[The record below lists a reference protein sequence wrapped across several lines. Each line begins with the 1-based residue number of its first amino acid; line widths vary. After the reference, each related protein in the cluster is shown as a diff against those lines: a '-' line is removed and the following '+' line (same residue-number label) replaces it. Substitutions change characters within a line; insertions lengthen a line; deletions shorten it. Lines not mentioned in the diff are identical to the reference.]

1 MTRWE
6 PNAAER
12 LREAAFELYMQH
24 GYEQTTVAEIA
35 ARAGLTERTFFRHY
49 ADKREVLF
57 GGGERFQAAVVEG
70 AEAAP
75 EAAGPLEAAI
85 AGVEAAGTVFP
96 ELAFVRA
103 RHELILANPELLER
117 ELIKLAS
124 LSGALAQALQ
134 RRGVA
139 PPTAELAAETGVA
152 VMRTALAGWVSD
164 PAERTWEL
172 HVSAAADDLRRL
184 TSEAGVAA
192 HP

>member
-12 LREAAFELYMQH
+12 LRAAAFELYTQH

-57 GGGERFQAAVVEG
+57 GGGERFKAAVAEG
-70 AEAAP
+70 VEAAP
-75 EAAGPLEAAI
+75 ETAGPLEAAI
-85 AGVEAAGTVFP
+85 AGVEAAGTAFP

-139 PPTAELAAETGVA
+139 APTAELAAETGLA
-152 VMRTALAGWVSD
+152 VMRTALAAWVSD
-164 PAERTWEL
+164 PAERAWEL
-172 HVSAAADDLRRL
+172 HVRAAADDLCRL
-184 TSEAGVAA
+184 TSEAAVAA
-192 HP
+192 RP